1 MDTREVSVAGRPGRP
16 EGTQQ
21 MISRNTHLGVP
32 VATHI
37 GASCCLDG
45 ALSNS
50 PNHPLNE
57 EQAEE
62 LGNGGQGNVG
72 QHSVVGLERL
82 H

>member
-1 MDTREVSVAGRPGRP
+1 MDTREVSVAGRP

-45 ALSNS
+45 ALSHS
-50 PNHPLNE
+50 PNNPLYE

-62 LGNGGQGNVG
+62 LGNGGQGNG
-72 QHSVVGLERL
+72 SQHPVVGLERL